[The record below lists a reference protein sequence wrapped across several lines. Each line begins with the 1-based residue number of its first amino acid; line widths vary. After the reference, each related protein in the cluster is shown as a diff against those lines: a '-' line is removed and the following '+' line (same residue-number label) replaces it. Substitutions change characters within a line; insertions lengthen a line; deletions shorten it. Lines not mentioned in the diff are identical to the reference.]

1 MPVNTLVT
9 AFSPITFSL
18 LSTFTL
24 FLSLHL
30 FLLLLFFPPLIC
42 HLTESIKL
50 WKSRGGLLVHPLLH
64 KNALL
69 WRSEMLNRRRRQRD
83 SAGSDVDWLLL
94 KEGDT
99 DHILVQSQVTPRRE
113 LHDSWKKWLLKV
125 FIINVLLLKD
135 HIRGASF
142 WSYCT
147 FTV

>member
-1 MPVNTLVT
+1 MPVNTFVT

-99 DHILVQSQVTPRRE
+99 DHILVQSQVIPRRE

>member
-50 WKSRGGLLVHPLLH
+50 WESRGIWFTDDGLLVHPLLH

-99 DHILVQSQVTPRRE
+99 DHILVQSQVIPRRE

-135 HIRGASF
+135 HIRGA
-142 WSYCT
+142 
-147 FTV
+147 